1 MDPITAWIVAAAV
14 SPWAVAMV
22 FVCCAADGI
31 FPPVPGEF
39 ALVSVVAVCW
49 TTGSPLLVAVLLAAA
64 SGAALGDNIAYL
76 VGRRASGGPG
86 FRWMD
91 RPAIAAL
98 RARVDTSLE
107 RRPTSVLLTARFI
120 PVARVLVNFA
130 AGAHQLPYR
139 RYLPI
144 SAAGAALWT
153 GYSAL
158 MAILAGAF
166 LRSQPLLAA
175 LIAVV
180 IACAAGYLV
189 DRIVSARQRA
199 RRRISLS

>member
-14 SPWAVAMV
+14 SPWAVAIV

-31 FPPVPGEF
+31 FPPVPGEL

-49 TTGSPLLVAVLLAAA
+49 TSGSPLLVAVLLAAA
-64 SGAALGDNIAYL
+64 SGAALGDNVAYWI
-76 VGRRASGGPG
+76 GRQASGKG
-86 FRWMD
+86 FRWME
-91 RPAIAAL
+91 RPGIAAL
-98 RARVDTSLE
+98 RERVNTGLE
-107 RRPTSVLLTARFI
+107 RRPTSMLLTARFI

-130 AGAHQLPYR
+130 AGAHRVPYR

-144 SAAGAALWT
+144 SAASAALWT
-153 GYSAL
+153 VYTAL
-158 MAILAGAF
+158 MAVLAGAF

-175 LIAVV
+175 LVAVV
-180 IACAAGYLV
+180 IACASGYLV

-199 RRRISLS
+199 RRRIALS